1 MIGQSIKEWMKTDLG
16 AMFSTRTCSQDILK
30 QINDLLKSECSG
42 TDYREL
48 YFFEADKIIL
58 PIPEKNLRM
67 HNFENLDGLLARVT
81 VQYDNEN
88 ITKQFAGD
96 RASLYG
102 KITKRKLF
110 PEEIKDFETDQ
121 ERRIKNGYLTPEDWE
136 ASPAE
141 SKEDK
146 ASPTESTKEEVADK
160 EAQRLL
166 AIKE

>member
-1 MIGQSIKEWMKTDLG
+1 M
-16 AMFSTRTCSQDILK
+16 
-30 QINDLLKSECSG
+30 
-42 TDYREL
+42 
-48 YFFEADKIIL
+48 
-58 PIPEKNLRM
+58 
-67 HNFENLDGLLARVT
+67 
-81 VQYDNEN
+81 QYDNEN

-166 AIKE
+166 AIKEELKGSLPDMDVEYYVLDLQEDRPRENMA